1 MSVEA
6 LAKSAIEIQ
15 MTDIVDRVYQDF
27 INEVGKHNRTGE
39 AQASISIMERRPDY
53 ALIGGRNDHLYWLD
67 EGNGH
72 SGAIIYA
79 RGKALG
85 KWKDGIPGIGWRAS
99 VKAYDGFH
107 VAWTVANR
115 HR

>member
-6 LAKSAIEIQ
+6 LAKGVIEMQ

-27 INEVGKHNRTGE
+27 VNEVGKHNRTGE

-53 ALIGGRNDHLYWLD
+53 ALIGGRNWHLYHLD
-67 EGNGH
+67 EGNAQ

-79 RGKALG
+79 KNGRGMYLKDLG
-85 KWKDGIPGIGWRAS
+85 IRRAS
-99 VKAYDGFH
+99 VKAYKGFH
-107 VAWTVANR
+107 VARIVADR

>member
-27 INEVGKHNRTGE
+27 VGEVGKHNRTGE

-53 ALIGGRNDHLYWLD
+53 ALIGGKNWHLYHLD
-67 EGNGH
+67 EGNMG
-72 SGAIIYA
+72 SGAIIYPTKK
-79 RGKALG
+79 KALYL
-85 KWKDGIPGIGWRAS
+85 KDLGIVRKSVRAY
-99 VKAYDGFH
+99 KGFH
-107 VAWTVANR
+107 VARIVADR